1 MPSMNEINNLINI
14 KNIKLTTA
22 RKSILELL
30 IDSNKPLSYEDMKEN
45 ISMDKATF
53 YRNITIFEEENL
65 VSSFESNDKKRYFE
79 IFKTPHSHFLCSSC
93 SNIECIHKKIDLNMP
108 EYKIDNIII
117 KGICKDCL
125 IKTKN

>member
-1 MPSMNEINNLINI
+1 MDKITNLTNI
-14 KNIKLTTA
+14 TNIKLTSA

-30 IDSNKPLSYEDMKEN
+30 VNSNKPLSYEDMKDN

-65 VSSFESNDKKRYFE
+65 ISSFESNDKKRYFE
-79 IFKTPHSHFLCSSC
+79 IKKTQHSHFICSSC
-93 SNIECIHKKIDLNMP
+93 SKIECIHEKVDFHLPN
-108 EYKIDNIII
+108 YKIENIII

-125 IKTKN
+125 TLENHD

>member
-1 MPSMNEINNLINI
+1 MDNI
-14 KNIKLTTA
+14 TNITNITNIKLTTA

-30 IDSNKPLSYEDMKEN
+30 VNSNKPLSYEDMKEN

-65 VSSFESNDKKRYFE
+65 ISSFESNDKKRYFE
-79 IFKTPHSHFLCSSC
+79 IRKTQHSHFICSSC
-93 SNIECIHKKIDLNMP
+93 SKIECIHEKVDFHLPN
-108 EYKIDNIII
+108 YKIENIII

-125 IKTKN
+125 IVENHD

>member
-1 MPSMNEINNLINI
+1 MDKITNLTNI
-14 KNIKLTTA
+14 TNIKLTSA

-30 IDSNKPLSYEDMKEN
+30 INSNKPLSYEDMKDN

-65 VSSFESNDKKRYFE
+65 ISSFESNDKKRYFE
-79 IFKTPHSHFLCSSC
+79 IKKTQHSHFICSSC
-93 SNIECIHKKIDLNMP
+93 SKIECIHEKVDFHLPN
-108 EYKIDNIII
+108 YKIENIII

-125 IKTKN
+125 LTEKND

>member
-1 MPSMNEINNLINI
+1 MNEINNLNNI

-30 IDSNKPLSYEDMKEN
+30 IDSNKPLSYEDMKEH

-65 VSSFESNDKKRYFE
+65 INSFESNDKKRYFE
-79 IFKTPHSHFLCSSC
+79 IKDIEHSHFICNNC
-93 SNIECIHKKIDLNMP
+93 SNIECIFEKPNFLLQD
-108 EYKIDNIII
+108 YKIENIIL
-117 KGICKDCL
+117 KGKCKECN
-125 IKTKN
+125 KNG